1 MQGYTAINGSQAN
14 SYCGMEAG
22 SGLGNCLE
30 DIFLP
35 SGGMAMNWDSQQ
47 AQQLGQN
54 QGHGQVQGQLLS
66 GAAHGSGL
74 IQAPS
79 NMMGVG
85 WGAELLSNA
94 GGGGGGSRGGGY
106 GGGRGGGLT
115 STATA
120 TATRANAASS
130 GGVLPGSSRQIC
142 YIWWSCKG
150 LQVSRWLHNLHQR
163 CQS

>member
-1 MQGYTAINGSQAN
+1 M
-14 SYCGMEAG
+14 
-22 SGLGNCLE
+22 
-30 DIFLP
+30 FLP

-66 GAAHGSGL
+66 GAANGSGL

-94 GGGGGGSRGGGY
+94 GGGGGGGSRGGGY
-106 GGGRGGGLT
+106 GGGRGGGST

-120 TATRANAASS
+120 TAIRANAASS
-130 GGVLPGSSRQIC
+130 GGVL
-142 YIWWSCKG
+142 
-150 LQVSRWLHNLHQR
+150 LD
-163 CQS
+163 